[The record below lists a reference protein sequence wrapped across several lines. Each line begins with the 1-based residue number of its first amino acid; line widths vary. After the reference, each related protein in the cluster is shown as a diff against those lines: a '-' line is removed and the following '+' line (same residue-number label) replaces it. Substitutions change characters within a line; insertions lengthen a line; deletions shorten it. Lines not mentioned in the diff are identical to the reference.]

1 MKHCKKFTLM
11 ALLWLALL
19 PAYAAMAPTAQFT
32 AEPERAHLRINISQ
46 RQQIEQQLIELGV
59 DPTEASERVRQMTDQ
74 QISSL
79 QGKIAELP
87 AGAAVS
93 TTELLLIVLIVIL
106 LL

>member
-11 ALLWLALL
+11 GLLWLALS
-19 PAYAAMAPTAQFT
+19 PAYAAMVPTAQFST
-32 AEPERAHLRINISQ
+32 GPEPAQLRNNFAQ
-46 RQQIEQQLIELGV
+46 RQQVELQLIELGV
-59 DPTEASERVRQMTDQ
+59 DPDEAIERVSQMTDR

-79 QGKIAELP
+79 QGQIADLP

-93 TTELLLIVLIVIL
+93 NIELLLIILIVIL

>member
-1 MKHCKKFTLM
+1 MKLCKKLTLM

-19 PAYAAMAPTAQFT
+19 PAYAAMEPTAHFT
-32 AEPERAHLRINISQ
+32 AEPERANLQINIAQ
-46 RQQIEQQLIELGV
+46 RQQVEQQLIELGV
-59 DPTEASERVRQMTDQ
+59 DPAEASVRVAQMTDQ

-79 QGKIAELP
+79 KGEIANLP

-93 TTELLLIVLIVIL
+93 NIELLLIILIVIL